1 MLLVDAPCRM
11 RFIRFRL
18 DSSETK
24 NHPSREMLAI
34 ILALVSSAVC
44 PNQDN
49 VRLRL
54 KLEGEECGGACG
66 SLGVCASGLQC
77 IVPKSSGINFA
88 ILLAPARPGVCTMVA
103 PIVEETKGQEARRLA
118 SPGAGS
124 AVNVTD
130 AEVVAAARA
139 GIEFVVRERQNNGEN
154 AFLTVL
160 SVRRGTQQIVV
171 R

>member
-1 MLLVDAPCRM
+1 M
-11 RFIRFRL
+11 RLCRFRHGL
-18 DSSETK
+18 DTSQTHLSV
-24 NHPSREMLAI
+24 PMQPAALI
-34 ILALVSSAVC
+34 FALVSSAAVQC

-139 GIEFVVRERQNNGEN
+139 GIEFVMRERQTNGEN